1 LETGAETAKIFTVLL
16 LRGNFRYTYDLG
28 KVIGG
33 EPGTVQ
39 SCTILC
45 IEAGRGKIKLQ
56 SPEPKDRMLC
66 TVGEGRRAGDQA
78 ITGSCCWANSQA
90 GVNSVQND
98 VAATHKIGFFVF
110 IVASLLSVHLQLA
123 GSSRRRT
130 RPRTDV
136 NGTKREFFVN
146 WQLVENK
153 TSKKVA

>member
-1 LETGAETAKIFTVLL
+1 
-16 LRGNFRYTYDLG
+16 
-28 KVIGG
+28 
-33 EPGTVQ
+33 
-39 SCTILC
+39 
-45 IEAGRGKIKLQ
+45 
-56 SPEPKDRMLC
+56 
-66 TVGEGRRAGDQA
+66 
-78 ITGSCCWANSQA
+78 
-90 GVNSVQND
+90 VNNVQND
-98 VAATHKIGFFVF
+98 VTATHKIDLFVF